1 MKIILSILMLLSS
14 TASADVLF
22 RSGCGGEPFSH
33 IQWAIYVPEGYTNA
47 EVWRLRDQIWTVRK
61 EDNSPECVW
70 VDDVVV
76 EGEAD
81 RFSEAEVFIDT
92 NATEWDYE
100 LDRGSAVREGNTLFV
115 RGDGGG
121 DYASLTL
128 TVAGRTEEYLV
139 PFREE
144 PRCLVEAGYDCMG
157 YKQDGG
163 WDLIYY
169 GDGDTTVVPVEVLVT
184 YYERGVEPYQLGSG
198 GRYEKAMRRVAQWNT
213 ALERDRIYIRF
224 VLKEVWATPYVGLR
238 DGESFTRSRPVDI
251 GLGRGTTYPNTCGV
265 AYPNSRFDQAGFA
278 FSNCFNN
285 TDLHELGHVVGLA
298 HGPNNSS
305 YPATG
310 YVFPE
315 FGHGDY
321 DQCIGGRTDDIMS
334 YGDKTHF
341 YNSLM
346 TCGERFGD
354 KWGETLAGDRY
365 RADSAYHWNRIR
377 YDLSLIHDEH
387 DDGTSLLRARAV
399 STDVR
404 RPLILD

>member
-1 MKIILSILMLLSS
+1 MKLILSMLLLLSS

-22 RSGCGGEPFSH
+22 RSGCGGGPFSH
-33 IQWAIYVPEGYTNA
+33 IQWALYVPEGYTDA

-61 EDNSPECVW
+61 EENSPECVW
-70 VDDVVV
+70 VDDVVI

-92 NATEWDYE
+92 NATEWAYE

-128 TVAGRTEEYLV
+128 TVAGRTEDYLV

-157 YKQDGG
+157 YRQNGG
-163 WDLIYY
+163 YDLIYY

-198 GRYEKAMRRVAQWNT
+198 SRYEKAIRRVAQWNT

-224 VLKEVWATPYVGLR
+224 VLKEVWATPFTDLDQGT
-238 DGESFTRSRPVDI
+238 GFTRSRPVDI
-251 GLGRGTTYPNTCGV
+251 GLGRGYSYPQTCGV
-265 AYPNSRFDQAGFA
+265 ARPNRTFYAAGFA
-278 FSNCFNN
+278 FSNCFSNI
-285 TDLHELGHVVGLA
+285 DLHELGHVVGLA
-298 HGPNNSS
+298 HGPNNSGF
-305 YPATG
+305 PAEG
-310 YVFPE
+310 YIFPE

-321 DQCIGGRTDDIMS
+321 DQCRGGRTDDIMS

-346 TCGERFGD
+346 TCGERFGEQ
-354 KWGETLAGDRY
+354 WGETLAGDRY

-387 DDGTSLLRARAV
+387 DDGTASLSIRAV
-399 STDVR
+399 PLDVAQ
-404 RPLILD
+404 PVILD